1 LGNCPVAGVFPS
13 STFVMMNE
21 VSTVAAAYAMA
32 GFATDATHVGSSGT
46 ALAQVGIANAFAN
59 AANLVELPSGTA
71 LATTPAGNGFA
82 PQAQINTLGNIL
94 AACVNS
100 TGTVTGPTNPTPCY
114 TLFSNALSSGT
125 TGVQPID
132 TATAAINIAHNSAT
146 NIANLYLLAS
156 SSPPFAPGLT
166 VQPKDF
172 TVRLGFTGGGLYHP
186 NMVAIDGKGNAWL
199 SNLNN
204 NSQAG
209 TVTEYSS
216 LGAAISPST
225 GYAGGGLASAGY
237 IAIDGSGNAWIANG
251 GCFCI
256 TELSSS
262 GAPLSGVNGFT
273 SNQLVGNPGY
283 IAIDGSGTI
292 WVAAPGEILTASG
305 TGAISLAFLDSGVG
319 WGIPRIDQ
327 SGNFWFTN
335 LSSSYVNELSNTG
348 AALSPPAGFYL
359 GSSTFGRDSTS
370 LAFDR
375 FGNVWVIF
383 YGAFN
388 TSGVAELSSSGA
400 LLSPNA
406 GFGSGGV
413 AIAVDGANNIW
424 VLDSVEFYELSQS
437 GTIIFPPTANMSGNV
452 AQTLALD
459 GSGDMWVVIQ
469 NGLFEFIGVAAPV
482 VTPTQAAMQNN
493 MIGARP

>member
-1 LGNCPVAGVFPS
+1 MGRVAVAGLCSVVLVAGCSGGAFNGLNGAATQSSGSSAGARLTGTVHGGQQPIVGAHVYLLAAGTTGYGGAGIAPSSSNASVSLLTTGSGSDSVGEYVTTASDGSFSITGDYTCTTGQQVYLYALGGNPGAGANPAAGLMATLGNCPVAGVFPS

-125 TGVQPID
+125 TGVQPIN

-146 NIANLYLLAS
+146 NIANLYSLAS

-251 GCFCI
+251 GCFASP
-256 TELSSS
+256 SS
-262 GAPLSGVNGFT
+262 PV
-273 SNQLVGNPGY
+273 
-283 IAIDGSGTI
+283 
-292 WVAAPGEILTASG
+292 
-305 TGAISLAFLDSGVG
+305 LAH
-319 WGIPRIDQ
+319 P
-327 SGNFWFTN
+327 
-335 LSSSYVNELSNTG
+335 YPE
-348 AALSPPAGFYL
+348 
-359 GSSTFGRDSTS
+359 
-370 LAFDR
+370 
-375 FGNVWVIF
+375 
-383 YGAFN
+383 
-388 TSGVAELSSSGA
+388 
-400 LLSPNA
+400 
-406 GFGSGGV
+406 
-413 AIAVDGANNIW
+413 
-424 VLDSVEFYELSQS
+424 
-437 GTIIFPPTANMSGNV
+437 
-452 AQTLALD
+452 
-459 GSGDMWVVIQ
+459 
-469 NGLFEFIGVAAPV
+469 
-482 VTPTQAAMQNN
+482 
-493 MIGARP
+493 